1 MRALTLA
8 LLFTAT
14 PALADV
20 APLPCEGA
28 EDGDTCTTEA
38 DEAGTCQDGTC
49 VAQATQPENGC
60 STVGMGGAGAVVVG
74 SLALLAI
81 GRRRE

>member
-8 LLFTAT
+8 LLFAAT
-14 PALADV
+14 PAFADV

-28 EDGDTCTTEA
+28 ADGDTCTTEA
-38 DEAGTCQDGTC
+38 DEAGTCQDGAC
-49 VAQATQPENGC
+49 VADAAEPKSC
-60 STVGMGGAGAVVVG
+60 SAVGMGGAGAAVAC

-81 GRRRE
+81 GRRRA